1 MQEGTYGLLATAAL
15 LCLLN
20 SSSYASVEGDSSSVT
35 RRDAGTC
42 TVHSNPH
49 YSTFDGANFR
59 FVGPCTYVLAKVC
72 LSSSSSETPLPYFS
86 IEVKNELRGNS
97 SVSAVQ
103 KVIVQM
109 ENLEVS
115 LHRRQNHRVMV
126 NGIWRELPLSL
137 NSGTIN
143 IRSSVTSII
152 LETNLFISY
161 DIFGS
166 VRVTIPPSYSGKV
179 CGICGNFNY
188 LRDDDYLTPDGS
200 NTTIAVP
207 LGQSWQGGKSCDSTT
222 VAQMCSPN
230 KEAEYAS
237 ELYCGSLV
245 SRHGPFAGCQSV
257 LGAESYFRSCIV
269 EMCGAVGDTKVLC
282 EALESYADMCRKAG
296 VLVPS
301 WRNSTICPLKCVGN
315 SHYNACAEGCPEVC
329 SSMDTQGACGSCLE
343 RCDCD
348 PGFKLS
354 GGRCVDAENCGCWV
368 NGEHYESGVT
378 FVEGECDR
386 LCQCMGGGR
395 LQCSAFSCAAGEVC
409 KDKGGVKGCFPSSPV
424 MCRIHGDPHY
434 ITFDGKAY
442 TFQGGCSYIL
452 VKTCGGNTPVQFTVT
467 GQNWNPSNK
476 SSSKLGAVILE
487 TNGLHVMLES
497 HNTTVNHVWQHLPVE
512 VNGTYGEVKLYKNK
526 QYTVMETSFGLRMLL
541 DDQSRLFLQLDERYE
556 GEVCGLCGTYSD
568 DQSDD
573 FLTPNSTKPESNVV
587 VFANSWRVDSPE
599 DNHCVANPPAPGPC
613 DSDLDDQGNKEC
625 SKLLSEAFKP
635 CHYFVH
641 PSLYIDSCISDHCAS
656 GGDMHVMCD
665 SLRSYVA
672 ACQVADVTMPP
683 WWNNTACDS
692 PPVPTTMLP
701 VTTPDKKLCP
711 LDCDF
716 DHSEC
721 GWEQLVQ
728 DSFDWTRQR
737 GPTPTKF
744 TGPTQDHTTGDG
756 SYMYIE
762 GDGVYRGDSARM
774 MSPSCQIGPGQYCL
788 RFWYHMYGH
797 ATAMALNV
805 YQLDQHETNK
815 KLWSEVNNQGAT
827 WFPAEVDV
835 NIDGSFRII
844 MEAIRGSNH
853 WSDVAFDDISIHHG
867 PCSSKSDMSET
878 SIPPSFEGG
887 AVTPNS
893 VCNLDCDF
901 KLDLC
906 GFTQLLTDVFDWT
919 RHNGSTPTAFTGPS
933 ADHTTGSGHY
943 LYIEANSVS
952 NGDTARLLSAE
963 CSDPGPQCLQFWYH
977 MSGSAQTMGLHIYL
991 LQNGYAD
998 GVWWKRNDQGD
1009 SWQLAQVDLETTGPF
1024 QIIFEGRR
1032 GTTDQSDVAI
1042 DDVSLHRGRC
1052 AEKPVNPSVYIFT
1065 TPPPSA
1071 SITIRPEAPTTSE
1084 PETSNPL
1091 SVEKRAVPP
1100 HPVCNLDCNFEQD
1113 LCGFNQLLTDVF
1125 DWMRH
1130 SGSTPTVMTGP
1141 SADHTTGSGHYLYI
1155 EANSVFNGDT
1165 ARLLSAEC
1173 SDPGPQC
1180 LQFWYHMSGSAQTM
1194 GLHVYLLQNGYA
1206 DGVWWKRNDQGD
1218 SWQLALVDLE
1228 TTGLFKIIFEGRR
1241 GTTDQSDVAI
1251 DDVSLH
1257 RGSCAVKEKHLISS
1271 VDITTTPPPPVPT
1284 TFRPGP
1290 PTTARLEASNPRSA
1304 EEGAVAQHPICNL
1317 DCDFERDLCSFDQ
1330 LLTDVFDWT
1339 RHSGSTPTA
1348 MTGPSADHTTGSG
1361 HYLYIEANGVSNGDT
1376 ARLLS
1381 TECSDPGPQCLQFWY
1396 HMSGSAQTMGLHVY
1410 LLQDNLANRVWWKR
1424 NDQGDSWQLA
1434 QVDLETTGPFK
1445 IIFEGRRGTTD
1456 QSDVAIDDVSLHRGS
1471 CAVKEKHLISSVD
1484 ITTTPPPPVPTTF
1497 RPGPPTTA
1505 RLEASNPRSAE
1516 EGAVAQHPICNLD
1529 CDFERDLCSF
1539 DQLLTDVFDW
1549 TRHSGSTPTA
1559 MTGPSAD
1566 HTTGSGHYLYIE
1578 ANGVSNG
1585 DTARLLSTECS
1596 DPGPQC
1602 LEFWYHMSGSA
1613 QTMGLHVYLLQD
1625 NLANRVWWKRN
1636 DQGDSWQLAQ
1646 VDLETTGPFKI
1657 IFEGRRG
1664 TTDQSDVA
1672 IDDVSLHRGSCA
1684 VKEKHLISSV
1694 DITTTPPPPV
1704 PTTFRPGPPTTARLE
1719 ASNPRSAEEGAVAQH
1734 PICNLDCDFER
1745 DLCSFDQLLTDV
1757 FDWTR
1762 HSGSTPTAM
1771 TGPSADHTTGSGHYL
1786 YIEANG
1792 VSNGDTAR
1800 LLSTECSDPGPQCLE
1815 FWYHMSGSAQTMGL
1829 HVYLLQDNLA
1839 NRVWW
1844 KRNDQGDSWQLA
1856 QVDLETTGPFKIIFE
1871 GRRGTTDQSDVA
1883 IDDVSLHRGSCAV
1896 KEKHLISSVDIT
1908 TTPPPPV
1915 PTTFRPGP
1923 PTTARLEAS
1932 NPRSAEEGAVAQ
1944 HPICNLDCDFER
1956 DLCSFDQ
1963 LLTDVF
1969 DWTRHS
1975 GSTPTAMT
1983 GPSADHTTGSGHYL
1997 YIEANGV
2004 SNGDTA
2010 RLLSTECS
2018 DPGPQCLQ
2026 FWYHMS
2032 GSAQTMGLHVYL
2044 LQDNLANR
2052 VWWKRNDQ
2060 GDSWQLA
2067 QVDLETTG
2075 PFKIIFEGRR
2085 GTTDQSDVAIDDV
2098 SLHRGRCADQTE
2110 KPLDP
2115 SVDITT
2121 TPPVPTTFRPE
2132 PPATARPE
2140 VSNLPSVEGGA
2151 VAPHPICNLDCD
2163 FERDLCSFD
2172 QLLTDVFDWT
2182 RHSGSTPTAM
2192 TGPSADHT
2200 TGSGH
2205 YLYIEANGVS
2215 NGDTARLLSAECSDP
2230 GPQCLQFWYHMSGSA
2245 QTMGLHVYILQDNL
2259 ANGVWWKRNDQGD
2272 SWQLAQVD
2280 LRTTG
2285 PFKIIFEGR
2294 RGTTDQSDVAIDDV
2308 SLHRGSCAVK
2318 EKHLISSVDITT
2330 TPPPP
2335 VPTTFRPGPPTTAR
2349 LEASNPRSAEEGAVA
2364 QHPICNLDC
2373 DFERDLCSF
2382 DQLLTDVFDWTRH
2395 SGSTPTA
2402 MTGPSADHTTGSG
2415 HYLYIEAN
2423 GVSNG
2428 DTARLLSTECSDPGP
2443 QCLQFWYHM
2452 SGSAQT
2458 MGLHVYLLQ
2467 DNLANRVWWK
2477 RNDQGDSWQLAQV
2490 DLETTGPFKIIFEGR
2505 RGTTDQSDVAIDD
2518 VSLHRGRCADQTEKP
2533 LDPSVD
2539 ITTTPPVP
2547 TTFRPEPPATARP
2560 EVSNLPS
2567 VEGGAV
2573 APHPICNLD
2582 CDFERDLCSFDQLLT
2597 DVFDWTRHSGSTPT
2611 AMTGPSADHTTG
2623 SGHYLYIE
2631 ANGVSN
2637 GDTARLL
2644 SAECSDPG
2652 PQCLQFWYHMSGS
2665 AQTMGLHVYILQ
2677 DNLANGVWWKRND
2690 QGDSWQLAQ
2699 VDLRTTGPF
2708 KIIFEGRR
2716 GTTDQSDVAIDD
2728 VSLHRGSCAVKALSC
2743 QKNSHFTPCISPCQ
2757 PTCKQLQGPPN
2768 CHADEECIQGCV
2780 CDDGFVLREGVCV
2793 PFQHCGCVDSSG
2805 KKYHLKES
2813 WYTENCSQK
2822 CKCDEDDGVG
2832 EIECG
2837 DEEMCDGDDVCLL
2850 NEAGNYFCK
2859 STEFSECS
2867 INRDPEYRTFDKM
2880 KHEFKGRNSYVLV
2893 QTTGLSKNQPDV
2905 YIEAFNGIAN
2915 QDNSDN
2921 IHCDNSNKEEQL
2933 EDGRKSDSDEDSDE
2947 DSDDDSDDDDD
2958 DNACMQLRG
2967 IKIRVYNHT
2976 VEFRKNRKLFLD
2988 GRSAHAPVSPA
2999 GGLRILERSSL
3010 ICLKTDFGLSVEFD
3024 GESRAEIILPHTYK
3038 RRVGGLCG
3046 NFDGKKNNDM
3056 VKSDGKQ
3063 AESVKE
3069 FGESWRVMEERRNIT

>member
-20 SSSYASVEGDSSSVT
+20 STFSLS
-35 RRDAGTC
+35 GTC

-1052 AEKPVNPSVYIFT
+1052 AGMVHSLLSPFWSTTQSQKPVNPSVYIFT

-1100 HPVCNLDCNFEQD
+1100 HPGTASVLILLTFVFLRNVLTFWTLWTFKNVIYVPLSVCNLDCNFEQD

-1141 SADHTTGSGHYLYI
+1141 SADHTTGS
-1155 EANSVFNGDT
+1155 
-1165 ARLLSAEC
+1165 
-1173 SDPGPQC
+1173 
-1180 LQFWYHMSGSAQTM
+1180 
-1194 GLHVYLLQNGYA
+1194 
-1206 DGVWWKRNDQGD
+1206 K
-1218 SWQLALVDLE
+1218 
-1228 TTGLFKIIFEGRR
+1228 
-1241 GTTDQSDVAI
+1241 
-1251 DDVSLH
+1251 
-1257 RGSCAVKEKHLISS
+1257 
-1271 VDITTTPPPPVPT
+1271 T
-1284 TFRPGP
+1284 TFC
-1290 PTTARLEASNPRSA
+1290 
-1304 EEGAVAQHPICNL
+1304 EEIIYVLFIFDFLGN
-1317 DCDFERDLCSFDQ
+1317 CD
-1330 LLTDVFDWT
+1330 
-1339 RHSGSTPTA
+1339 
-1348 MTGPSADHTTGSG
+1348 
-1361 HYLYIEANGVSNGDT
+1361 
-1376 ARLLS
+1376 
-1381 TECSDPGPQCLQFWY
+1381 
-1396 HMSGSAQTMGLHVY
+1396 
-1410 LLQDNLANRVWWKR
+1410 
-1424 NDQGDSWQLA
+1424 
-1434 QVDLETTGPFK
+1434 
-1445 IIFEGRRGTTD
+1445 
-1456 QSDVAIDDVSLHRGS
+1456 AIAGKS
-1471 CAVKEKHLISSVD
+1471 
-1484 ITTTPPPPVPTTF
+1484 
-1497 RPGPPTTA
+1497 
-1505 RLEASNPRSAE
+1505 
-1516 EGAVAQHPICNLD
+1516 Q
-1529 CDFERDLCSF
+1529 
-1539 DQLLTDVFDW
+1539 
-1549 TRHSGSTPTA
+1549 
-1559 MTGPSAD
+1559 
-1566 HTTGSGHYLYIE
+1566 
-1578 ANGVSNG
+1578 
-1585 DTARLLSTECS
+1585 
-1596 DPGPQC
+1596 
-1602 LEFWYHMSGSA
+1602 
-1613 QTMGLHVYLLQD
+1613 
-1625 NLANRVWWKRN
+1625 
-1636 DQGDSWQLAQ
+1636 
-1646 VDLETTGPFKI
+1646 
-1657 IFEGRRG
+1657 
-1664 TTDQSDVA
+1664 
-1672 IDDVSLHRGSCA
+1672 
-1684 VKEKHLISSV
+1684 
-1694 DITTTPPPPV
+1694 
-1704 PTTFRPGPPTTARLE
+1704 
-1719 ASNPRSAEEGAVAQH
+1719 
-1734 PICNLDCDFER
+1734 
-1745 DLCSFDQLLTDV
+1745 
-1757 FDWTR
+1757 
-1762 HSGSTPTAM
+1762 
-1771 TGPSADHTTGSGHYL
+1771 
-1786 YIEANG
+1786 
-1792 VSNGDTAR
+1792 
-1800 LLSTECSDPGPQCLE
+1800 
-1815 FWYHMSGSAQTMGL
+1815 
-1829 HVYLLQDNLA
+1829 
-1839 NRVWW
+1839 
-1844 KRNDQGDSWQLA
+1844 
-1856 QVDLETTGPFKIIFE
+1856 
-1871 GRRGTTDQSDVA
+1871 
-1883 IDDVSLHRGSCAV
+1883 
-1896 KEKHLISSVDIT
+1896 
-1908 TTPPPPV
+1908 
-1915 PTTFRPGP
+1915 
-1923 PTTARLEAS
+1923 
-1932 NPRSAEEGAVAQ
+1932 
-1944 HPICNLDCDFER
+1944 
-1956 DLCSFDQ
+1956 
-1963 LLTDVF
+1963 
-1969 DWTRHS
+1969 
-1975 GSTPTAMT
+1975 
-1983 GPSADHTTGSGHYL
+1983 
-1997 YIEANGV
+1997 
-2004 SNGDTA
+2004 
-2010 RLLSTECS
+2010 
-2018 DPGPQCLQ
+2018 
-2026 FWYHMS
+2026 
-2032 GSAQTMGLHVYL
+2032 
-2044 LQDNLANR
+2044 
-2052 VWWKRNDQ
+2052 
-2060 GDSWQLA
+2060 
-2067 QVDLETTG
+2067 
-2075 PFKIIFEGRR
+2075 
-2085 GTTDQSDVAIDDV
+2085 
-2098 SLHRGRCADQTE
+2098 
-2110 KPLDP
+2110 
-2115 SVDITT
+2115 
-2121 TPPVPTTFRPE
+2121 
-2132 PPATARPE
+2132 
-2140 VSNLPSVEGGA
+2140 
-2151 VAPHPICNLDCD
+2151 
-2163 FERDLCSFD
+2163 
-2172 QLLTDVFDWT
+2172 
-2182 RHSGSTPTAM
+2182 
-2192 TGPSADHT
+2192 
-2200 TGSGH
+2200 
-2205 YLYIEANGVS
+2205 
-2215 NGDTARLLSAECSDP
+2215 
-2230 GPQCLQFWYHMSGSA
+2230 
-2245 QTMGLHVYILQDNL
+2245 
-2259 ANGVWWKRNDQGD
+2259 
-2272 SWQLAQVD
+2272 
-2280 LRTTG
+2280 
-2285 PFKIIFEGR
+2285 
-2294 RGTTDQSDVAIDDV
+2294 
-2308 SLHRGSCAVK
+2308 
-2318 EKHLISSVDITT
+2318 
-2330 TPPPP
+2330 
-2335 VPTTFRPGPPTTAR
+2335 
-2349 LEASNPRSAEEGAVA
+2349 
-2364 QHPICNLDC
+2364 
-2373 DFERDLCSF
+2373 
-2382 DQLLTDVFDWTRH
+2382 
-2395 SGSTPTA
+2395 
-2402 MTGPSADHTTGSG
+2402 
-2415 HYLYIEAN
+2415 
-2423 GVSNG
+2423 
-2428 DTARLLSTECSDPGP
+2428 
-2443 QCLQFWYHM
+2443 
-2452 SGSAQT
+2452 
-2458 MGLHVYLLQ
+2458 
-2467 DNLANRVWWK
+2467 
-2477 RNDQGDSWQLAQV
+2477 
-2490 DLETTGPFKIIFEGR
+2490 
-2505 RGTTDQSDVAIDD
+2505 
-2518 VSLHRGRCADQTEKP
+2518 
-2533 LDPSVD
+2533 
-2539 ITTTPPVP
+2539 
-2547 TTFRPEPPATARP
+2547 
-2560 EVSNLPS
+2560 
-2567 VEGGAV
+2567 
-2573 APHPICNLD
+2573 
-2582 CDFERDLCSFDQLLT
+2582 
-2597 DVFDWTRHSGSTPT
+2597 
-2611 AMTGPSADHTTG
+2611 
-2623 SGHYLYIE
+2623 
-2631 ANGVSN
+2631 
-2637 GDTARLL
+2637 
-2644 SAECSDPG
+2644 
-2652 PQCLQFWYHMSGS
+2652 
-2665 AQTMGLHVYILQ
+2665 
-2677 DNLANGVWWKRND
+2677 
-2690 QGDSWQLAQ
+2690 
-2699 VDLRTTGPF
+2699 
-2708 KIIFEGRR
+2708 
-2716 GTTDQSDVAIDD
+2716 
-2728 VSLHRGSCAVKALSC
+2728 ALS
-2743 QKNSHFTPCISPCQ
+2743 
-2757 PTCKQLQGPPN
+2757 L
-2768 CHADEECIQGCV
+2768 E
-2780 CDDGFVLREGVCV
+2780 L
-2793 PFQHCGCVDSSG
+2793 
-2805 KKYHLKES
+2805 
-2813 WYTENCSQK
+2813 
-2822 CKCDEDDGVG
+2822 
-2832 EIECG
+2832 
-2837 DEEMCDGDDVCLL
+2837 
-2850 NEAGNYFCK
+2850 
-2859 STEFSECS
+2859 
-2867 INRDPEYRTFDKM
+2867 
-2880 KHEFKGRNSYVLV
+2880 
-2893 QTTGLSKNQPDV
+2893 
-2905 YIEAFNGIAN
+2905 
-2915 QDNSDN
+2915 
-2921 IHCDNSNKEEQL
+2921 IH
-2933 EDGRKSDSDEDSDE
+2933 
-2947 DSDDDSDDDDD
+2947 
-2958 DNACMQLRG
+2958 
-2967 IKIRVYNHT
+2967 Y
-2976 VEFRKNRKLFLD
+2976 
-2988 GRSAHAPVSPA
+2988 
-2999 GGLRILERSSL
+2999 
-3010 ICLKTDFGLSVEFD
+3010 
-3024 GESRAEIILPHTYK
+3024 
-3038 RRVGGLCG
+3038 
-3046 NFDGKKNNDM
+3046 
-3056 VKSDGKQ
+3056 
-3063 AESVKE
+3063 
-3069 FGESWRVMEERRNIT
+3069 

>member
-1257 RGSCAVKEKHLISS
+1257 RGSCAVK
-1271 VDITTTPPPPVPT
+1271 
-1284 TFRPGP
+1284 
-1290 PTTARLEASNPRSA
+1290 
-1304 EEGAVAQHPICNL
+1304 
-1317 DCDFERDLCSFDQ
+1317 
-1330 LLTDVFDWT
+1330 
-1339 RHSGSTPTA
+1339 
-1348 MTGPSADHTTGSG
+1348 
-1361 HYLYIEANGVSNGDT
+1361 
-1376 ARLLS
+1376 
-1381 TECSDPGPQCLQFWY
+1381 
-1396 HMSGSAQTMGLHVY
+1396 
-1410 LLQDNLANRVWWKR
+1410 
-1424 NDQGDSWQLA
+1424 
-1434 QVDLETTGPFK
+1434 
-1445 IIFEGRRGTTD
+1445 
-1456 QSDVAIDDVSLHRGS
+1456 
-1471 CAVKEKHLISSVD
+1471 
-1484 ITTTPPPPVPTTF
+1484 
-1497 RPGPPTTA
+1497 
-1505 RLEASNPRSAE
+1505 
-1516 EGAVAQHPICNLD
+1516 
-1529 CDFERDLCSF
+1529 
-1539 DQLLTDVFDW
+1539 
-1549 TRHSGSTPTA
+1549 
-1559 MTGPSAD
+1559 
-1566 HTTGSGHYLYIE
+1566 
-1578 ANGVSNG
+1578 
-1585 DTARLLSTECS
+1585 
-1596 DPGPQC
+1596 
-1602 LEFWYHMSGSA
+1602 
-1613 QTMGLHVYLLQD
+1613 
-1625 NLANRVWWKRN
+1625 
-1636 DQGDSWQLAQ
+1636 
-1646 VDLETTGPFKI
+1646 
-1657 IFEGRRG
+1657 
-1664 TTDQSDVA
+1664 
-1672 IDDVSLHRGSCA
+1672 
-1684 VKEKHLISSV
+1684 
-1694 DITTTPPPPV
+1694 
-1704 PTTFRPGPPTTARLE
+1704 
-1719 ASNPRSAEEGAVAQH
+1719 
-1734 PICNLDCDFER
+1734 
-1745 DLCSFDQLLTDV
+1745 
-1757 FDWTR
+1757 
-1762 HSGSTPTAM
+1762 
-1771 TGPSADHTTGSGHYL
+1771 
-1786 YIEANG
+1786 
-1792 VSNGDTAR
+1792 
-1800 LLSTECSDPGPQCLE
+1800 
-1815 FWYHMSGSAQTMGL
+1815 
-1829 HVYLLQDNLA
+1829 
-1839 NRVWW
+1839 
-1844 KRNDQGDSWQLA
+1844 
-1856 QVDLETTGPFKIIFE
+1856 
-1871 GRRGTTDQSDVA
+1871 
-1883 IDDVSLHRGSCAV
+1883 
-1896 KEKHLISSVDIT
+1896 
-1908 TTPPPPV
+1908 
-1915 PTTFRPGP
+1915 
-1923 PTTARLEAS
+1923 
-1932 NPRSAEEGAVAQ
+1932 
-1944 HPICNLDCDFER
+1944 
-1956 DLCSFDQ
+1956 
-1963 LLTDVF
+1963 
-1969 DWTRHS
+1969 
-1975 GSTPTAMT
+1975 
-1983 GPSADHTTGSGHYL
+1983 
-1997 YIEANGV
+1997 
-2004 SNGDTA
+2004 
-2010 RLLSTECS
+2010 
-2018 DPGPQCLQ
+2018 
-2026 FWYHMS
+2026 
-2032 GSAQTMGLHVYL
+2032 
-2044 LQDNLANR
+2044 
-2052 VWWKRNDQ
+2052 
-2060 GDSWQLA
+2060 
-2067 QVDLETTG
+2067 
-2075 PFKIIFEGRR
+2075 
-2085 GTTDQSDVAIDDV
+2085 
-2098 SLHRGRCADQTE
+2098 
-2110 KPLDP
+2110 
-2115 SVDITT
+2115 
-2121 TPPVPTTFRPE
+2121 
-2132 PPATARPE
+2132 
-2140 VSNLPSVEGGA
+2140 
-2151 VAPHPICNLDCD
+2151 
-2163 FERDLCSFD
+2163 
-2172 QLLTDVFDWT
+2172 
-2182 RHSGSTPTAM
+2182 
-2192 TGPSADHT
+2192 
-2200 TGSGH
+2200 
-2205 YLYIEANGVS
+2205 
-2215 NGDTARLLSAECSDP
+2215 
-2230 GPQCLQFWYHMSGSA
+2230 
-2245 QTMGLHVYILQDNL
+2245 
-2259 ANGVWWKRNDQGD
+2259 
-2272 SWQLAQVD
+2272 
-2280 LRTTG
+2280 
-2285 PFKIIFEGR
+2285 
-2294 RGTTDQSDVAIDDV
+2294 
-2308 SLHRGSCAVK
+2308 
-2318 EKHLISSVDITT
+2318 
-2330 TPPPP
+2330 
-2335 VPTTFRPGPPTTAR
+2335 
-2349 LEASNPRSAEEGAVA
+2349 
-2364 QHPICNLDC
+2364 
-2373 DFERDLCSF
+2373 
-2382 DQLLTDVFDWTRH
+2382 
-2395 SGSTPTA
+2395 
-2402 MTGPSADHTTGSG
+2402 
-2415 HYLYIEAN
+2415 
-2423 GVSNG
+2423 
-2428 DTARLLSTECSDPGP
+2428 
-2443 QCLQFWYHM
+2443 
-2452 SGSAQT
+2452 
-2458 MGLHVYLLQ
+2458 
-2467 DNLANRVWWK
+2467 
-2477 RNDQGDSWQLAQV
+2477 
-2490 DLETTGPFKIIFEGR
+2490 
-2505 RGTTDQSDVAIDD
+2505 
-2518 VSLHRGRCADQTEKP
+2518 
-2533 LDPSVD
+2533 
-2539 ITTTPPVP
+2539 
-2547 TTFRPEPPATARP
+2547 
-2560 EVSNLPS
+2560 
-2567 VEGGAV
+2567 
-2573 APHPICNLD
+2573 
-2582 CDFERDLCSFDQLLT
+2582 
-2597 DVFDWTRHSGSTPT
+2597 
-2611 AMTGPSADHTTG
+2611 
-2623 SGHYLYIE
+2623 
-2631 ANGVSN
+2631 
-2637 GDTARLL
+2637 
-2644 SAECSDPG
+2644 
-2652 PQCLQFWYHMSGS
+2652 
-2665 AQTMGLHVYILQ
+2665 
-2677 DNLANGVWWKRND
+2677 
-2690 QGDSWQLAQ
+2690 
-2699 VDLRTTGPF
+2699 
-2708 KIIFEGRR
+2708 
-2716 GTTDQSDVAIDD
+2716 
-2728 VSLHRGSCAVKALSC
+2728 ALSC